1 MKSDFILLFVATIWG
16 LAFVAQRMGMD
27 HVGPYTFNGIRFAL
41 GAFSLLPL
49 IIITKKGGGKKTEK
63 IEDDLCKNALSKR
76 ALKKDRADN
85 YDNIKSNL
93 KGGIFAGIALFAGA
107 SLQQV
112 GLVYTTAGK
121 AGFITG
127 LYVVIVPLMGL
138 LWKDKTSAGTW
149 IGAILATIGLYLLS
163 VTESMTISY
172 GDLLELA
179 GAFCFAVH
187 VHLVG
192 KLGTRMDT
200 LTLSFIQSMV
210 CSALSILA
218 ALIVETITFE
228 GIKMAAL
235 PILYGGFFSV
245 GIAYSLQIYGQKTSH
260 PAHASILLSL
270 ESVIAAIGGWIILG
284 EILSGRSLLGCV
296 VMMTGMLMSQLYPY
310 IVPKLSNSTIKCEN
324 N

>member
-1 MKSDFILLFVATIWG
+1 M
-16 LAFVAQRMGMD
+16 
-27 HVGPYTFNGIRFAL
+27 
-41 GAFSLLPL
+41 
-49 IIITKKGGGKKTEK
+49 
-63 IEDDLCKNALSKR
+63 
-76 ALKKDRADN
+76 
-85 YDNIKSNL
+85 
-93 KGGIFAGIALFAGA
+93 FAGIALFAGA

-138 LWKDKTSAGTW
+138 LWREKTSAGTW
-149 IGAILATIGLYLLS
+149 FGAILATIGLYLLS

-179 GAFCFAVH
+179 GAFCFAIH

-210 CSALSILA
+210 CSALSICA
-218 ALIVETITFE
+218 ALVVETITFE
-228 GIKMAAL
+228 GIRMAAL
-235 PILYGGFFSV
+235 PILYGGVFSV

-310 IVPKLSNSTIKCEN
+310 IAPKLSNSTIQYEN

>member
-1 MKSDFILLFVATIWG
+1 MLEHYILNKEKLLRTLKSDFILLFVAIIWG

-49 IIITKKGGGKKTEK
+49 IIITKRGVNKK
-63 IEDDLCKNALSKR
+63 
-76 ALKKDRADN
+76 ALKQDRADN

-93 KGGIFAGIALFAGA
+93 KGGMFAGIALFAGA

-149 IGAILATIGLYLLS
+149 IGAILATIGLYFLS

-179 GAFCFAVH
+179 GAFCFAIH

-200 LTLSFIQSMV
+200 LTLSFIQSMI

-218 ALIVETITFE
+218 ALVVETITFE

-235 PILYGGFFSV
+235 PILYGGVFSV

-296 VMMTGMLMSQLYPY
+296 IMMTGMLMSQLYPY
-310 IVPKLSNSTIKCEN
+310 IVPKLLN
-324 N
+324 NTAISGNIS